1 MLGIVFLFLPTSL
14 ERSANLFRQMEF
26 VKTINEVFV
35 QEAIYLRRDLS
46 VAEFAKILGIET
58 RAATRLIRQHY
69 GHTFMELTNMYRV
82 EYARKRIKE
91 GFLDKSTLDALST
104 SAGFRSRTAF
114 FTVFKKELGIDPSEY
129 WRTMSHR
136 LSAEKVS

>member
-46 VAEFAKILGIET
+46 VAEFAKILGIDT
-58 RAATRLIRQHY
+58 RVATRLIRQHY

-82 EYARKRIKE
+82 EYARNRIKE
-91 GFLDKSTLDALST
+91 GFLDRSTLDALGT
-104 SAGFRSRTAF
+104 SAGFRSRAAF
-114 FTVFKKELGIDPSEY
+114 INVFKREIGIDPSEY
-129 WRTMSHR
+129 WNTMSHR